1 MLISGVLLTTEIRAV
16 RIPVV
21 SRTGMLHFV
30 TSRSYLAPAAD
41 TRFAIRS
48 RLARLGVIALFC
60 CLALATALATD
71 LPVAVQISVIDEKNQ
86 PVGDAVVSL
95 MLGDKQ
101 VTTASTDAKGKADI
115 ALPASGM
122 YLLSVTK
129 KGYLNTE
136 TAVDTTAGQPAQSVD
151 VVLNTV
157 ALSQQTVDVKGDG
170 ANAVTDDT
178 GIQQNL
184 PTAQAKLSP
193 TRPATLTDALPLIP
207 GIIRAQDGSVKI
219 AGFGEDHSALLVN
232 SVDVTDPATGG
243 FGLSVPID
251 SVQTVE
257 VSVMPYLAQYGRF
270 TAGVVTAE
278 TRRGGDKWDY
288 SLNDPLPEWRI
299 RSGHLDGVKSAT
311 PRLNVGG
318 PIVANKLYFVEGAEY
333 LLNKNSVRTL
343 PYPENQY
350 TSQAVNSFTQM
361 DWIISPNQTLTGSL
375 HFAPHTQEYVGLN
388 YFDPQPVTPNANFHE
403 STETITHRWSLGG
416 GLLQSTLAERGVTSD
431 VRPQAYQSLMT
442 LQPTGNSGNY
452 FSQQSRES
460 SRYEW
465 IENYTVKP
473 LHLWGQHIFQIGSVV
488 GESDNTGQFYG
499 RTVWLRNTNGLPLQ
513 RIDYVGGKPYDVSDL
528 EPAFFVQ
535 DHWVI
540 NPHLAFDAGVRY
552 ESQSITSTTR
562 TAPRGGFVWSPGSNG
577 RTVVR
582 GGMGIFYDSVPLDI
596 YAFNSY
602 PNQRITTYDASGNPV
617 GRPVLYVNLTDQ
629 AVQSKF
635 PFIDRKNK
643 TGNFAPYSMAWNL
656 EAEREINRMLTVRVK
671 FLQSWG
677 EGMITLQQQIVD
689 DRHALVLGS
698 GGSAETRQAEITSR
712 IGANANR
719 QFYFSYVR
727 QYAYGD
733 VSSAASYLGN
743 YPYPVVR
750 SGLVSALP
758 SEIPNR
764 FLLWGTYSL
773 PYKFMVNPHLELRN
787 GFPYQPTDALQQ
799 WVQTTGP
806 QYRFPRYFSADLAV
820 AKDFKVREIHAVR
833 LTMTIQNLTDHFNPL
848 QVHSNTA
855 DPLYGQFFGNYD
867 RKYLL
872 DFDFLF

>member
-1 MLISGVLLTTEIRAV
+1 MLV
-16 RIPVV
+16 
-21 SRTGMLHFV
+21 
-30 TSRSYLAPAAD
+30 
-41 TRFAIRS
+41 
-48 RLARLGVIALFC
+48 RLGAIALFC
-60 CLALATALATD
+60 CLTASLTQAAD
-71 LPVAVQISVIDEKNQ
+71 HPVTMQISVIDEKNQ
-86 PVGDAVVSL
+86 PIADASVSVI
-95 MLGDKQ
+95 MGDKLAL
-101 VTTASTDAKGKADI
+101 TATTDASGKASI
-115 ALPASGM
+115 TLPSSGT
-122 YLLSVTK
+122 YLLNITK
-129 KGYLNTE
+129 KGYLDAE
-136 TAVDTTAGQPAQSVD
+136 TSVEASASPEAQSID
-151 VVLNTV
+151 VVLNSV

-170 ANAVTDDT
+170 ANAVTDDS

-193 TRPATLTDALPLIP
+193 TRPVTLTDALPLIP
-207 GIIRAQDGSVKI
+207 GIIRGQDGSVKI

-288 SLNDPLPEWRI
+288 SLNDPFPEWRI
-299 RSGHLDGVKSAT
+299 RSAHLDGVKSAT
-311 PRLNVGG
+311 PRFNVSG
-318 PIVANKLYFVEGAEY
+318 PVVANKLYFLEGAEY
-333 LLNKNSVRTL
+333 LLYKNSVRTL
-343 PYPENQY
+343 PYPENQT
-350 TSQAVNSFTQM
+350 TSQAINSFTQM
-361 DWIISPNQTLTGSL
+361 DWIISPNQTLTASL
-375 HFAPHTQEYVGLN
+375 HMAPHTMDYVGLN

-403 STETITHRWSLGG
+403 STATILHRWSLGG
-416 GLLQSTLAERGVTSD
+416 GMLQSTLAETSVSSD
-431 VRPQAYQSLMT
+431 VRPQAYSQLMT
-442 LQPTGNSGNY
+442 LTPTGNSGNY
-452 FSQQSRES
+452 FSQESRNS

-473 LHLWGQHIFQIGSVV
+473 LKFLGEHTLQIGSVL
-488 GESDNTGQFYG
+488 GHSENMGQFYA
-499 RTVWLRNTNGLPLQ
+499 RPVLLQDTNGQPLQ
-513 RIDYVGGKPYDVSDL
+513 RINYTGGKPFDLSDL

-535 DHWVI
+535 DHWVL
-540 NPHLAFDAGVRY
+540 NQHFALDAGVRF
-552 ESQSITSTTR
+552 EAQSITSTTR
-562 TAPRGGFVWSPGSNG
+562 TAPRGGFVWSPDTGK
-577 RTVVR
+577 TVIR

-596 YAFNSY
+596 YAFDSY
-602 PNQRITTYDASGNPV
+602 PEQRITTYGSAGLPIGPPV
-617 GRPVLYVNLTDQ
+617 RYINLTDQ
-629 AVQSKF
+629 AVQSRF

-656 EAEREINRMLTVRVK
+656 EAERQISRMLTVRLK
-671 FLQSWG
+671 YLQSWE
-677 EGMITLQQQIVD
+677 EGVITLQPEMVD
-689 DRHALVLGS
+689 NRHAMVLGS
-698 GGSAETRQAEITSR
+698 NGSAQTRQAEFTSR

-733 VSSAASYLGN
+733 VSSASSYLGN
-743 YPYPVVR
+743 FPYPVVR
-750 SGLVSALP
+750 DGLVSALP

-820 AKDFKVREIHAVR
+820 AKDFKVRETHAVR
-833 LTMTIQNLTDHFNPL
+833 FTVTVQNLTNHFNPL
-848 QVHSNTA
+848 QVHSNVA
-855 DPLYGQFFGNYD
+855 DPQYGNFFGNYN

-872 DFDFLF
+872 DFDVLF

>member
-1 MLISGVLLTTEIRAV
+1 MPHFPPWPSSLNRAAGRHSLL
-16 RIPVV
+16 
-21 SRTGMLHFV
+21 RT
-30 TSRSYLAPAAD
+30 
-41 TRFAIRS
+41 
-48 RLARLGVIALFC
+48 ARLSGLALFC
-60 CLALATALATD
+60 FLTLGMALASDQPT
-71 LPVAVQISVIDEKNQ
+71 AVQISVLDENNH
-86 PVGDAVVSL
+86 PVADATISVT
-95 MLGDKQ
+95 LGDSP
-101 VTTASTDAKGKADI
+101 VTTAATDAGGKTNVI
-115 ALPASGM
+115 LPSAGAYILNIS
-122 YLLSVTK
+122 K
-129 KGYLNTE
+129 QGYLSAE
-136 TAVDTTAGQPAQSVD
+136 TSVDAIGSQEAQAVD
-151 VVLNTV
+151 VVLNSV
-157 ALSQQTVDVKGDG
+157 ALSQQSVDVKGNG
-170 ANAVTDDT
+170 ANAVIDDS
-178 GIQQNL
+178 GMQQNL

-207 GIIRAQDGSVKI
+207 GIIRGQDGSVKI

-232 SVDVTDPATGG
+232 SVDVTDPATGN

-278 TRRGGDKWDY
+278 TRRGGDKWEY

-311 PRLNVGG
+311 PRFNVGG
-318 PIVANKLYFVEGAEY
+318 PIVANKLYFLEGAEY

-350 TSQAVNSFTQM
+350 NSQALNSFTQV
-361 DWIISPNQTLTGSL
+361 DWVISPNQTLTASL
-375 HFAPHTQEYVGLN
+375 HFAPHTMEYVGLN
-388 YFDPQPVTPNANFHE
+388 YFDPQPVTPNADFHE
-403 STETITHRWSLGG
+403 STATILHRWALGG
-416 GLLQSTLAERGVTSD
+416 GMLQSTLAETSVSSD
-431 VRPQAYQSLMT
+431 VRPQTYSAMV
-442 LQPTGNSGNY
+442 LQPTGNSGSY
-452 FSQQSRES
+452 FSQESRNS

-473 LHLWGQHIFQIGSVV
+473 LHFLGEHTIQIGSVV
-488 GESDNTGQFYG
+488 GHSENMGQFYA
-499 RTVWLRNTNGLPLQ
+499 RPVLLQNSNGTPLQ
-513 RIDYVGGKPYDVSDL
+513 RIDFTGGKPFDLSDI

-535 DHWVI
+535 DHWVL
-540 NPHLAFDAGVRY
+540 NSHLAFDAGVRY
-552 ESQSITSTTR
+552 EAQSITGTTR
-562 TAPRGGFVWSPGSNG
+562 TAPRGGFVWSPGGSG
-577 RTVVR
+577 KTTIR

-596 YAFNSY
+596 YAFDSY
-602 PNQRITTYDASGNPV
+602 PSQRITTYGPDGLPV
-617 GRPVLYVNLTDQ
+617 GPPIHYINLTDQ

-635 PFIDRKNK
+635 PFIDRRDK
-643 TGNFAPYSMAWNL
+643 TGNFAPYSMAWNV
-656 EAEREINRMLTVRVK
+656 EAEREISRMFTVRVK
-671 FLQSWG
+671 YLQSW
-677 EGMITLQQQIVD
+677 EDGMITLQPEVVD
-689 DRHALVLGS
+689 KRNAMVLGS
-698 GGSAETRQAEITSR
+698 EGSAETRQAEFTSR
-712 IGANANR
+712 IGANGNR

-743 YPYPVVR
+743 FPYPVVR

-799 WVQTTGP
+799 WVETTGP

-820 AKDFKVREIHAVR
+820 AKDFQVREVHAVR
-833 LTMTIQNLTDHFNPL
+833 LTVTVQNLTNHYNPL
-848 QVHSNTA
+848 QVHSNIA
-855 DPLYGQFFGNYD
+855 DPQYGNFFGNYN

>member
-1 MLISGVLLTTEIRAV
+1 MS
-16 RIPVV
+16 
-21 SRTGMLHFV
+21 
-30 TSRSYLAPAAD
+30 LAGAAD
-41 TRFAIRS
+41 QPAP
-48 RLARLGVIALFC
+48 L
-60 CLALATALATD
+60 
-71 LPVAVQISVIDEKNQ
+71 QISVVDEKNQ
-86 PVGDAVVSL
+86 PVGDATVSVTV
-95 MLGDKQ
+95 GDKQ
-101 VTTASTDAKGKADI
+101 ATTAATDATGKANV
-115 ALPASGM
+115 ALPAPGT
-122 YLLSVTK
+122 YLIIISK

-136 TAVDTTAGQPAQSVD
+136 TSVDAIASLEAQSID
-151 VVLNTV
+151 VVLNSV
-157 ALSQQTVDVKGDG
+157 ALSRQTVDVKGDG
-170 ANAVTDDT
+170 ANAVTDDS

-184 PTAQAKLSP
+184 PTTQAKLSP

-288 SLNDPLPEWRI
+288 SLNDPFPEWRI
-299 RSGHLDGVKSAT
+299 RSDHLEGVKSAT
-311 PRLNVGG
+311 PRFNVSG
-318 PIVANKLYFVEGAEY
+318 PIVKDKLYFLEGAEY
-333 LLNKNSVRTL
+333 LLYKSSVRTL
-343 PYPENQY
+343 PYPENQS
-350 TSQAVNSFTQM
+350 TSQAINSFTQM
-361 DWIISPNQTLTGSL
+361 DWIISPNQTLTASL
-375 HFAPHTQEYVGLN
+375 HIAPHTMDYVGLN

-403 STETITHRWSLGG
+403 STATILHRWSLGG
-416 GLLQSTLAERGVTSD
+416 GILQSTLAETSVSSD
-431 VRPQAYQSLMT
+431 VRPQAYSDMMLA
-442 LQPTGNSGNY
+442 PTGNSGSY
-452 FSQQSRES
+452 FSQESRDS

-465 IENYTVKP
+465 IENYTVRP
-473 LHLWGQHIFQIGSVV
+473 LHFLGDHTIQIGSVV
-488 GESDNTGQFYG
+488 GHSENMGQFYA
-499 RTVWLRNTNGLPLQ
+499 RPVLLQNTNGLPLQ
-513 RIDYVGGKPYDVSDL
+513 RIDFTGGKPFDLSDL

-535 DHWVI
+535 DHWVL
-540 NPHLAFDAGVRY
+540 NPHLAFDMGVRY
-552 ESQSITSTTR
+552 EAQSITSTTR
-562 TAPRGGFVWSPGSNG
+562 TAPRGGFVWSPDTGK
-577 RTVVR
+577 TTVR

-602 PNQRITTYDASGNPV
+602 PAQRITTYDSAGIPIGPPV
-617 GRPVLYVNLTDQ
+617 RYINLTDQ
-629 AVQSKF
+629 ALQSKF
-635 PFIDRKNK
+635 PFIDRKGK

-656 EAEREINRMLTVRVK
+656 EAERVISRMLTVRLK
-671 FLQSWG
+671 YLQSWE
-677 EGMITLQQQIVD
+677 EGVITLQPEVVD
-689 DRHALVLGS
+689 NRHAMVLGS
-698 GGSAETRQAEITSR
+698 NGSAQTRQAEFTSR
-712 IGANANR
+712 IGSAGNR

-733 VSSAASYLGN
+733 VSSASSYLGN
-743 YPYPVVR
+743 FPYPVVR
-750 SGLVSALP
+750 DGLVSALP

-820 AKDFKVREIHAVR
+820 AKDFKVKETHAVR
-833 LTMTIQNLTDHFNPL
+833 LTVTVQNLTNHYNPL
-848 QVHSNTA
+848 QVHSNIA
-855 DPLYGQFFGNYD
+855 DPQYGTFFGNYN

-872 DFDFLF
+872 DFDVLF

>member
-1 MLISGVLLTTEIRAV
+1 MFCFAASQSRFG
-16 RIPVV
+16 PVTH
-21 SRTGMLHFV
+21 R
-30 TSRSYLAPAAD
+30 
-41 TRFAIRS
+41 
-48 RLARLGVIALFC
+48 RLGLRRLLVSLGVMTAFC
-60 CLALATALATD
+60 CLAAIMATATDHPAT
-71 LPVAVQISVIDEKNQ
+71 VQISVIDEKNQ
-86 PVGDAVVSL
+86 PVAEASVSAR
-95 MLGDKQ
+95 LGDKQ
-101 VTTASTDAKGKADI
+101 IATVASDTNGKANLT
-115 ALPASGM
+115 LPSSGV
-122 YLLSVTK
+122 YLLSITK

-136 TAVDTTAGQPAQSVD
+136 TVVEAIASQEAQSVD
-151 VVLNTV
+151 VVLNSVT
-157 ALSQQTVDVKGDG
+157 LSQQTVDVKGDG
-170 ANAVTDDT
+170 ENAATDDS

-184 PTAQAKLSP
+184 PTDQARLSP

-207 GIIRAQDGSVKI
+207 GIIRGQDGSVKI
-219 AGFGEDHSALLVN
+219 AGFGEAQSALLVN

-278 TRRGGDKWDY
+278 TRRGGDKWDF

-311 PRLNVGG
+311 PRFNVGG
-318 PIVANKLYFVEGAEY
+318 PIVANKLYFLEGAEY

-350 TSQAVNSFTQM
+350 NSQAINSFTQV
-361 DWIISPNQTLTGSL
+361 DWIISPNQTLTTSL
-375 HFAPHTQEYVGLN
+375 HMAPHAMEYVGLN
-388 YFDPQPVTPNANFHE
+388 YFDPQPVTPNADFHE
-403 STETITHRWSLGG
+403 STAALTHRWSLGG
-416 GLLQSTLAERGVTSD
+416 GLLQSTLAETNVSSD
-431 VRPQAYQSLMT
+431 VRPQTYSNMVLKPA
-442 LQPTGNSGNY
+442 GNSGSY
-452 FSQQSRES
+452 FSQESRNS

-473 LHLWGQHIFQIGSVV
+473 LHFLGQHTFQIGSIV
-488 GESDNTGQFYG
+488 GHSENMGQFYA
-499 RTVWLRNTNGLPLQ
+499 RPVLLQDTNGQPLQ
-513 RIDYVGGKPYDVSDL
+513 RIDYTGGKPFDLSDL

-552 ESQSITSTTR
+552 EAQSITSTTR
-562 TAPRGGFVWSPGSNG
+562 TAPRGGFAWSPGSS
-577 RTVVR
+577 RTTIR

-602 PNQRITTYDASGNPV
+602 PEQRITTYDSAGLPMGPPV
-617 GRPVLYVNLTDQ
+617 RYINLTDQ
-629 AVQSKF
+629 ALQSKF

-643 TGNFAPYSMAWNL
+643 TGNFAPYSIAWNL
-656 EAEREINRMLTVRVK
+656 EADREISRMLTVRLK
-671 FLQSWG
+671 YLQSRV
-677 EGMITLQQQIVD
+677 EGMITLQPEVVD
-689 DRHALVLGS
+689 RRHAMVLGS
-698 GGSAETRQAEITSR
+698 NGSAQTRQMEFTSR
-712 IGANANR
+712 IGSAANR

-733 VSSAASYLGN
+733 VSSASSYLGN
-743 YPYPVVR
+743 FPYPVVR
-750 SGLVSALP
+750 DGLVSALP

-820 AKDFKVREIHAVR
+820 AKDLQVNAKHAVR
-833 LTMTIQNLTDHFNPL
+833 LTVTVQNLTNHFNPL
-848 QVHSNTA
+848 QVHSNVA
-855 DPLYGQFFGNYD
+855 DPQYGNFFGNYN

-872 DFDFLF
+872 DFDVLF

>member
-1 MLISGVLLTTEIRAV
+1 MLRFPPSPSSLTRVAV
-16 RIPVV
+16 QCSVW
-21 SRTGMLHFV
+21 
-30 TSRSYLAPAAD
+30 
-41 TRFAIRS
+41 
-48 RLARLGVIALFC
+48 RLACLSGLALFC
-60 CLALATALATD
+60 LLTLGIALASDQPT
-71 LPVAVQISVIDEKNQ
+71 AVQISVLDEKNQ
-86 PVGDAVVSL
+86 PVAGATIAVMRDDEPESTAATDAAGKATVTLPSSGTYLLNISKPGYLGTGTSVDAV
-95 MLGDKQ
+95 
-101 VTTASTDAKGKADI
+101 ASENPQTVDI
-115 ALPASGM
+115 
-122 YLLSVTK
+122 
-129 KGYLNTE
+129 
-136 TAVDTTAGQPAQSVD
+136 
-151 VVLNTV
+151 VLNSV
-157 ALSQQTVDVKGDG
+157 ALSQQSVDVKGDG
-170 ANAVTDDT
+170 ANAVTDDS
-178 GIQQNL
+178 GMRQDL

-207 GIIRAQDGSVKI
+207 GIIRGQDGSVKI

-232 SVDVTDPATGG
+232 SVDVTDPATGN

-278 TRRGGDKWDY
+278 TRRGGDKWEY

-311 PRLNVGG
+311 PRFNVGG
-318 PIVANKLYFVEGAEY
+318 PIVANKLYFLEGAEY

-350 TSQAVNSFTQM
+350 NSQAINSFTQM
-361 DWIISPNQTLTGSL
+361 DWIISSKQTLTASL
-375 HFAPHTQEYVGLN
+375 HFAPHTLEYVGLN
-388 YFDPQPVTPNANFHE
+388 YFDPQPVTPNADFHE
-403 STETITHRWSLGG
+403 STATILHRWSLGG
-416 GLLQSTLAERGVTSD
+416 GMLQSTLAETSVSSD
-431 VRPQAYQSLMT
+431 VRPQAYSQTMV

-452 FSQQSRES
+452 FSQESRNS

-473 LHLWGQHIFQIGSVV
+473 LHFLGEHTIQIGSVV
-488 GESDNTGQFYG
+488 GHSENQGQFYA
-499 RTVWLRNTNGLPLQ
+499 RSVWLRNSNGQPLQ
-513 RIDYVGGKPYDVSDL
+513 RIDFTGGSPFDLSDV

-535 DHWVI
+535 DHWAI
-540 NPHLAFDAGVRY
+540 NPHLALDAGVRY
-552 ESQSITSTTR
+552 EAQSITGTTR
-562 TAPRGGFVWSPGSNG
+562 TAPRGGFVWSPGSSG
-577 RTVVR
+577 KTTIR

-602 PNQRITTYDASGNPV
+602 PSQRITTYGPDGLPV
-617 GRPVLYVNLTDQ
+617 GPPIHYINLTDQ
-629 AVQSKF
+629 AVQSRF
-635 PFIDRKNK
+635 PFIDRKDK

-656 EAEREINRMLTVRVK
+656 EAEREISHMLTVRIK
-671 FLQSWG
+671 YLQSW
-677 EGMITLQQQIVD
+677 EDGMITLQPEVINN
-689 DRHALVLGS
+689 RHALVLGS
-698 GGSAETRQAEITSR
+698 GGSAQTRQAEFTSR
-712 IGANANR
+712 IGANGNR

-727 QYAYGD
+727 QYAYGN
-733 VSSAASYLGN
+733 VSSASSYLGN
-743 YPYPVVR
+743 FPYPVVR

-799 WVQTTGP
+799 WVETTGP

-820 AKDFKVREIHAVR
+820 AKDFKVREVHAVR
-833 LTMTIQNLTDHFNPL
+833 LTVTVQNLTNHYNPL
-848 QVHSNTA
+848 QVHSNIA
-855 DPLYGQFFGNYD
+855 DPQYGNFFGNYN

>member
-1 MLISGVLLTTEIRAV
+1 MFD
-16 RIPVV
+16 
-21 SRTGMLHFV
+21 FV
-30 TSRSYLAPAAD
+30 TLQSCFAPAPD
-41 TRFAIRS
+41 RRKWLRLRFV
-48 RLARLGVIALFC
+48 RLGVLALFG
-60 CLALATALATD
+60 CLAISLAVAAD
-71 LPVAVQISVIDEKNQ
+71 RPVSVQISVSDENNR
-86 PVGDAVVSL
+86 PVSGASISVT
-95 MLGDKQ
+95 LGDKQ
-101 VTTASTDAKGKADI
+101 VTSGATDATGKANL
-115 ALPASGM
+115 ALPSPGI
-122 YLLSVTK
+122 YLVNLTK

-136 TAVDTTAGQPAQSVD
+136 TSVD
-151 VVLNTV
+151 ATASQEAPSIEVVLNSV
-157 ALSQQTVDVKGDG
+157 ALSQQTLDVKGDG
-170 ANAVTDDT
+170 ANAVTDDS
-178 GIQQNL
+178 GIQQDL

-207 GIIRAQDGSVKI
+207 GIIRGQDGSVKI

-243 FGLSVPID
+243 FGLSIPID

-278 TRRGGDKWDY
+278 TRRGGDKWEY

-311 PRLNVGG
+311 PRFNVGG
-318 PIVANKLYFVEGAEY
+318 PIVANKLYFLEGAEY

-350 TSQAVNSFTQM
+350 YSQAINSFTQV
-361 DWIISPNQTLTGSL
+361 DWILSPNQTLTASL
-375 HFAPHTQEYVGLN
+375 HMAPHTMEYVGLN

-403 STETITHRWSLGG
+403 STATILHRWSLGG
-416 GLLQSTLAERGVTSD
+416 GVLQSTLAETSVSSD
-431 VRPQAYQSLMT
+431 VRPQAYSQQMT
-442 LQPTGNSGNY
+442 LAPTGNSGNY
-452 FSQQSRES
+452 FSQESRNS

-473 LHLWGQHIFQIGSVV
+473 LKFLGEHTFQIGSVV
-488 GESDNTGQFYG
+488 GHSENMGQFYARPVLLQG
-499 RTVWLRNTNGLPLQ
+499 SNGQPLQ
-513 RIDYVGGKPYDVSDL
+513 RIDYTGGKPFDLSDM

-535 DHWVI
+535 DHWVL
-540 NPHLAFDAGVRY
+540 NSHLAFDAGVRY
-552 ESQSITSTTR
+552 EAQSITSTTR
-562 TAPRGGFVWSPGSNG
+562 TAPRGGFVWSPDTGK
-577 RTVVR
+577 TVIR

-602 PNQRITTYDASGNPV
+602 PEQRITTYNAAGLPT
-617 GRPVLYVNLTDQ
+617 GPPIRYINLTDQ
-629 AVQSKF
+629 AVQSRF
-635 PFIDRKNK
+635 PFIDRKDK

-656 EAEREINRMLTVRVK
+656 EAERQVSRLLTVRLK
-671 FLQSWG
+671 YLQSWE
-677 EGMITLQQQIVD
+677 EGVITLQPEIVAN
-689 DRHALVLGS
+689 RHALVLGS
-698 GGSAETRQAEITSR
+698 NGSAQTRQAEFTSR

-733 VSSAASYLGN
+733 VSSASSYLGN
-743 YPYPVVR
+743 FPYPVVR
-750 SGLVSALP
+750 DGLVSALP

-787 GFPYQPTDALQQ
+787 GFPYQPTNALQQ
-799 WVQTTGP
+799 WVESTGP

-820 AKDFKVREIHAVR
+820 AKDFKVKETHAVR
-833 LTMTIQNLTDHFNPL
+833 FTVTVLNLTNHNNPL
-848 QVHSNTA
+848 QVHSNIA
-855 DPLYGQFFGNYD
+855 DPQYGNFFGNYN

-872 DFDFLF
+872 DFDVLF